1 MLPNSVSGNG
11 RTNQEVREVQSPG
24 AGSAVVLR
32 GDQAVK
38 EAGYDN
44 KYSPVVQEWVSC
56 TSYDTL
62 CH

>member
-24 AGSAVVLR
+24 AGSTVVLHGAR
-32 GDQAVK
+32 AVK

-44 KYSPVVQEWVSC
+44 K
-56 TSYDTL
+56 
-62 CH
+62 